1 MQAVRKYRRK
11 RFDSAESSDDLFEE
25 RALLLLDFNHDR
37 TERTRTHIAMFNII
51 TAAPNEAVIVSG
63 FRGQRVVIGGC
74 ASVFSGG
81 GQRSLPGALANED
94 PPVEMCKRTS

>member
-1 MQAVRKYRRK
+1 M
-11 RFDSAESSDDLFEE
+11 
-25 RALLLLDFNHDR
+25 LLDFNHDR

-74 ASVFSGG
+74 ASVFWCVETHD
-81 GQRSLPGALANED
+81 RLYLDLMTLSLIHI
-94 PPVEMCKRTS
+94 